1 MLALRPSMR
10 PLPVSHLLV
19 VLAAVTACALAL
31 VPAAGAQTALEQYQ
45 RTGRINPC
53 TASSPGGIPND
64 VEQYAPDFL
73 EALRDAQRQGCS
85 RGGVSQTQPTETDEG
100 VPVASDGS
108 ALPPGST
115 YVPKPPQPPK
125 VFRDAKTVRHLPLAS
140 TRDVSTPVP
149 VIALAVMLLLALMG
163 AAMIGTWRYMG
174 WGVDRLNP
182 VRHAFAEAGMRLG
195 GAFSALADRLRRL
208 GRRGA

>member
-19 VLAAVTACALAL
+19 VLAAGVPCVLALA
-31 VPAAGAQTALEQYQ
+31 PAAGAQSPLEQYQ

-53 TASSPGGIPND
+53 TAASPGGIPND

-73 EALRDAQRQGCS
+73 EALRDAQRQGCN
-85 RGGVSQTQPTETDEG
+85 RGTVSQTQPTETEEG
-100 VPVASDGS
+100 VPVAGDGS
-108 ALPPGST
+108 SLPPGST

-125 VFRDAKTVRHLPLAS
+125 VFRDTKTVRHLPLAS
-140 TRDVSTPVP
+140 TGEVSTPVP
-149 VIALAVMLLLALMG
+149 VIALAAMLLLALMG
-163 AAMIGTWRYMG
+163 GAMAATWRHMG

-195 GAFSALADRLRRL
+195 GGFSALVDRLRRL